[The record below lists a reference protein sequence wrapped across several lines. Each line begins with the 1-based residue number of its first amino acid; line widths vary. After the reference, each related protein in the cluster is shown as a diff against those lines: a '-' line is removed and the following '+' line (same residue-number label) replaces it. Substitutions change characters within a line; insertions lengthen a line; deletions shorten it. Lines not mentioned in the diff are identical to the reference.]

1 MQSLKELILETLQF
15 TQNLD
20 EQERARLL
28 AQKISA
34 RYAPQ
39 DLARESKNQSKS
51 GALNVVLLRFVR
63 ALFSPNMRQKYDYL
77 FKIGSLHTLQ
87 GQEELYEAWL
97 HAYNA
102 HIHTDILHTLSML
115 AMSALKSEILCN
127 RGGEGGV
134 HANERTELLD
144 RLAQDPSNVVELG
157 GAITQAIA
165 QDSKREKEACE
176 QIAKYIGEAL
186 FEAVSTQLGI
196 KANTESKKKS
206 SDFVFEMLHKDLLK
220 SLQATTQAY
229 CEKIIALFSSSQN
242 LNAPQNPRDLHTL
255 KDLQNPQNLGAKTSL
270 QKDSKPSQE
279 FSPVGCAY
287 KADFFTKDF
296 GAAWEQTLRVFEE
309 SEGVLCV
316 IRVFNHRQIARSF
329 GTEGYDRQVRML
341 KQMFLRHFES
351 MRKNRDVFMPKD
363 GVLYLLL
370 EGDLSAIERA
380 FDDFCHKL
388 SEQVFSYKEHHEIL
402 EFDGRLFT
410 RSSDFLQTLTNLLAY
425 IKEV

>member
-28 AQKISA
+28 TQKISA

-87 GQEELYEAWL
+87 GQEELYTAWL

-102 HIHTDILHTLSML
+102 HIHTDILHKLSTL
-115 AMSALKSEILCN
+115 AMSALKSEILRD

-157 GAITQAIA
+157 GAITQAIM

-186 FEAVSTQLGI
+186 FEAVSTQLDI
-196 KANTESKKKS
+196 KANTEFKKKS

-220 SLQATTQAY
+220 SLQATTQVY
-229 CEKIIALFSSSQN
+229 REKIIALFNPPQN
-242 LNAPQNPRDLHTL
+242 LSAPQSPRDLHTP
-255 KDLQNPQNLGAKTSL
+255 KENPQNLRAKTSL